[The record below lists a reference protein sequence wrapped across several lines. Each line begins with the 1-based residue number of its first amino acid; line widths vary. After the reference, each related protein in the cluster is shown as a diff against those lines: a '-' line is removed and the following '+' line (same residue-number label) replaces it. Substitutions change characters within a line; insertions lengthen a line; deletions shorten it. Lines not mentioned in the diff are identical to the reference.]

1 MLNTEDLKTAWV
13 CPLLIG
19 SRQGVPLLKD
29 SHYRGGCIRKYLDL
43 TMCIEQCDG
52 HMMVEYNKKKQL
64 VVYPC
69 ICTDVDINLPKDEIW
84 IFSK

>member
-1 MLNTEDLKTAWV
+1 MLNTEDLKTAYLKKLEDSKYVFMCWV

-29 SHYRGGCIRKYLDL
+29 SHYRGGCIRRYLDL

-52 HMMVEYNKKKQL
+52 PMMVEYNKKK
-64 VVYPC
+64 
-69 ICTDVDINLPKDEIW
+69 
-84 IFSK
+84 